1 MLNLFRWIVFWKYE
15 GIRPVNV
22 ISS

>member
-15 GIRPVNV
+15 GIRPVNF